1 MIKDSLS
8 IKKNSSVECRGS
20 RAGEMNRRSQ
30 QAAGNG
36 QQAAGSRQQAIGS
49 RQEAKGRWMDGP
61 AVTKRAD
68 VPVPNEINRDPPV
81 SRTPLRLSEIQRLPD
96 GQSSRRSQPAW
107 ATTDRDRSHGA
118 SVWTTA
124 SHVQCVRVQE
134 YCVYHE
140 YESSSHPS
148 IHRVMR

>member
-1 MIKDSLS
+1 
-8 IKKNSSVECRGS
+8 
-20 RAGEMNRRSQ
+20 
-30 QAAGNG
+30 
-36 QQAAGSRQQAIGS
+36 
-49 RQEAKGRWMDGP
+49 MDGP

-118 SVWTTA
+118 SSLDYRFACRVRA
-124 SHVQCVRVQE
+124 SPRVFLIPRILLVIRARAYIQSNE
-134 YCVYHE
+134 IIIIVTKLIRI
-140 YESSSHPS
+140 SST
-148 IHRVMR
+148 R

>member
-1 MIKDSLS
+1 
-8 IKKNSSVECRGS
+8 
-20 RAGEMNRRSQ
+20 
-30 QAAGNG
+30 
-36 QQAAGSRQQAIGS
+36 
-49 RQEAKGRWMDGP
+49 MDGP

-118 SVWTTA
+118 SSLDYRFACRVRA
-124 SHVQCVRVQE
+124 SPRVFLI
-134 YCVYHE
+134 
-140 YESSSHPS
+140 PR
-148 IHRVMR
+148 IF